1 MLVRMIKDALD
12 DIIVWQQRFWD
23 DDEDDIV
30 DHACISKVRI
40 KPPMLGHLKFGSDD
54 DDVGDADDEYVD
66 RNDEAL
72 ESNQPGDAWMAF

>member
-1 MLVRMIKDALD
+1 MPR
-12 DIIVWQQRFWD
+12 Q
-23 DDEDDIV
+23 
-30 DHACISKVRI
+30 
-40 KPPMLGHLKFGSDD
+40 LKFGSDD